1 LDTEILALRSVS
13 FGYPNVSIFE
23 GLSVSFHR
31 GELVALLGAN
41 GTGKTTLLRL
51 LNGLLR
57 PQKGAILLHGKPLP
71 KKVSIAAR
79 SVGIAFQNPAHQFF
93 TASVREELEYAQCWL
108 KNNKQRA
115 SETVEAIAK
124 QFNLEELLE
133 RSPYSLSSGEQR
145 RLSIATIIALG
156 AQLIGLDEPTVGQ
169 DLRGRKNLANLL
181 IKMKRSG
188 LGIIAATHDVE
199 WVAPIA
205 DRVLVL
211 ERDNPPIQ
219 GPVSEILTSSTILQN
234 ANLHVP
240 QLVDLGNIL
249 QLGILNGDWD
259 SLSERNARALSSRLA
274 KISPKGDC

>member
-1 LDTEILALRSVS
+1 METEILALRSVS
-13 FGYPNVSIFE
+13 FGYPKVSIFDD
-23 GLSVSFHR
+23 LSVSFQR

-57 PQKGAILLHGKPLP
+57 PQKGVILLHGKPLP
-71 KKVSIAAR
+71 KKVSVAAR
-79 SVGIAFQNPAHQFF
+79 SVGIAFQNPVHQFF
-93 TASVREELEYAQCWL
+93 AASVREELEYAQRWL
-108 KNNKQRA
+108 KNKKQRV
-115 SETVEAIAK
+115 SETAEAIAK

-156 AQLIGLDEPTVGQ
+156 AHLIGLDEPTVGQ

-181 IKMKRSG
+181 IKMKQSG

-199 WVAPIA
+199 WIAPIA

-219 GPVSEILTSSTILQN
+219 GLVSEILTSSTILQN

-240 QLVDLGNIL
+240 QLVDLGNVL
-249 QLGILNGDWD
+249 QLGTLNGDWD
-259 SLSERNARALSSRLA
+259 SLSERNAHALSSRLA